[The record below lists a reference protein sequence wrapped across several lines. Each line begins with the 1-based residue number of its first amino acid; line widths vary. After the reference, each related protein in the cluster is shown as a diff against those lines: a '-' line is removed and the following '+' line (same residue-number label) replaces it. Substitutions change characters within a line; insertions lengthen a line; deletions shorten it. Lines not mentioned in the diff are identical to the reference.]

1 MDKIRVMIVDD
12 HDETRDLVKK
22 ILSISDE
29 ITVVSEAKSGVESL
43 AMYDPLT
50 VDVILMDINMPEM
63 NGLEAADRLSSDYP
77 ESIIVMMSVQNE
89 VEYLRKA
96 MDSGAR
102 SYIVKPFDVDSLS
115 ETIINAYYKN
125 RKTTVT
131 QSDLN
136 RKQGQIISFYGSKG
150 GVGKSVIAMNT
161 AVLLSQ
167 EKNTK
172 VILLDLDMQFG
183 DVGMLMNIK
192 PKSTIYDA
200 LSPDAEDFQ
209 DQVTTSILNHS
220 DQLDILLAPKRP
232 DQAEGIQPAEIKMLL
247 VDLKT
252 RYDYILVDLGT
263 NYSEITLTALD
274 VSNKVFYIS
283 TPDMLSI
290 KNTRL
295 GLDVMKSLDYD
306 VNKLFLVINR
316 WTGKE
321 KIKIADIERAL
332 GLKVDAQ
339 ISDERRHMLEM
350 INRGDPIASEKKMK
364 KSKFMKDMKEALDVL
379 RS

>member
-12 HDETRDLVKK
+12 HDETRELVKK

-29 ITVVSEAKSGVESL
+29 ITVAMEAKSGLESVSVYTPD
-43 AMYDPLT
+43 M

-63 NGLEAADRLSSDYP
+63 NGLEAADRISSEHPD
-77 ESIIVMMSVQNE
+77 SIIVMMSVQNE
-89 VEYLRKA
+89 AEYLRKA

-102 SYIVKPFDVDSLS
+102 SYIVKPFDLDTLS

-125 RKTTVT
+125 KKTRVT
-131 QSDLN
+131 QSDIN
-136 RKQGQIISFYGSKG
+136 RQAGQILSFYGSKG
-150 GVGKSVIAMNT
+150 GVGKSVLAMNT

-172 VILLDLDMQFG
+172 VILVDLDMQFG

-200 LSPDAEDFQ
+200 LSPEAEDFQ
-209 DQVTTSILNHS
+209 DQVTASILNHS
-220 DQLDILLAPKRP
+220 DQLDVLLAPKRP

-247 VDLKT
+247 VDLKS

-263 NYSEITLTALD
+263 NYSEISLTALD
-274 VSNKVFYIS
+274 ISNKVFYIT

-295 GLDVMKSLDYD
+295 GLEVMKSLEYD
-306 VNKLFLVINR
+306 LNKLFLVINR

-332 GLKVDAQ
+332 DVKVDAQ

-350 INRGDPIASEKKMK
+350 INRGDPLAGEKRMR
-364 KSKFMKDMKEALDVL
+364 KSKFMKDMKKALDIL

>member
-22 ILSISDE
+22 ILLISNE
-29 ITVVSEAKSGVESL
+29 ITVVSEARSGLESL
-43 AMYDPLT
+43 SIYSPQD
-50 VDVILMDINMPEM
+50 VDVILMDINMPDM
-63 NGLEAADRLSSDYP
+63 NGLEAADKISSDYP
-77 ESIIVMMSVQNE
+77 DSIIVMMSVQNE
-89 VEYLRKA
+89 AEYLRKA

-102 SYIVKPFDVDSLS
+102 SYIVKPFDVDTLS

-125 RKTTVT
+125 KKSQVT

-136 RKQGQIISFYGSKG
+136 RNDGQIISFYGSKG
-150 GVGKSVIAMNT
+150 GVGKSVLAMNT

-167 EKNTK
+167 EKGTK
-172 VILLDLDMQFG
+172 IILIDLDMQFG

-192 PKSTIYDA
+192 PRATLYDA
-200 LSPDAEDFQ
+200 LSPEADDFEE
-209 DQVTTSILNHS
+209 QVTGSILHHS

-247 VDLKT
+247 VDLKS

-263 NYSEITLTALD
+263 NYSEISLTALD
-274 VSNKVFYIS
+274 VSSKVFYIS

-306 VNKLFLVINR
+306 MNKIFLVINR

-321 KIKIADIERAL
+321 KIRVSDIERAL
-332 GLKVDAQ
+332 GVKVDAQ
-339 ISDERRHMLEM
+339 VSDERKHMLEM
-350 INRGDPIASEKKMK
+350 INRGDPIASEKKMR
-364 KSKFMKDMKEALDVL
+364 KSKFMKDMKKALDIL